1 MSDTLL
7 SLKQLKAIKNK
18 YQFTVFGYIREKQEE
33 LSLDTIPPIISY
45 TCLAFYFHKTDEFDP
60 KKCGE
65 NLTLLQ
71 NKETIRWEPER
82 EAYGN
87 NASTAF
93 CTLWIDTKIK
103 QIVKWKLKIHENSDT
118 RSVMIRLVSNDKHKF
133 GVPSYGFCNQGNTFT
148 NGSCTARYGGYNN
161 QFANKFNAGE
171 ISVIFNTE
179 TLSVSII
186 NNEGET
192 KLIYKGIQG
201 AEYRYKLAVVIYT
214 KGQSVTLMDFDTDLI
229 D

>member
-1 MSDTLL
+1 MSGTFL

-45 TCLAFYFHKTDEFDP
+45 TCLAFYFHKMDEFDAE
-60 KKCGE
+60 KCGE
-65 NLTLLQ
+65 NLTLSQ
-71 NKETIRWEPER
+71 NKETIRREPER
-82 EAYGN
+82 EGYDN
-87 NASTAF
+87 NANTAF

-103 QIVKWKLKIHENSDT
+103 QIAKWKLKIHEHCGK
-118 RSVMIRLVSNDKHKF
+118 RSVMIRLASNDKDKF

-148 NGSCTARYGGYNN
+148 NGSCTARHGGYSNRM
-161 QFANKFNAGE
+161 ANKFNAGE

-201 AEYRYKLAVVIYT
+201 TEYRYKLAVLIYT

-229 D
+229 E